1 MVGAYFISSLMQ
13 VLYEKSS
20 MFAPTLDLK
29 LFELM
34 AYQLHSQQH
43 LYVQYIFV
51 THFFLPYVSGLKK

>member
-1 MVGAYFISSLMQ
+1 MQ